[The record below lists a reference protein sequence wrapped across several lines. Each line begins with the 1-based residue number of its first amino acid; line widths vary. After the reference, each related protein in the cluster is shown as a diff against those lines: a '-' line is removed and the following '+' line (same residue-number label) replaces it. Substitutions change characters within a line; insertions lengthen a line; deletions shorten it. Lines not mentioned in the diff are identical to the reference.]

1 MGATTSPESPSGVVS
16 AAASVESAVL
26 SMPSNQ
32 PASEPSVWCLGREN
46 ELEAIGRVLQDT
58 SPAPRAVVL
67 EGEAGIGKSTVWGA
81 GIAHGMRSGYLVL
94 STRASQSETAL
105 SFAGLSDL
113 FAEVVDE
120 VLPELPEPQRVA
132 LEVALL
138 RRSPG
143 RHPASSRRAVGAA
156 ALSTLRRL
164 CSTRRVLLA
173 IDDVP
178 WLDRATADTLRFALR
193 RLRTEPLRLLV
204 TRRIADGLQAGGE
217 SAPLHEL
224 VPVDALERR
233 RLGPLSATA
242 IGRLL
247 DERLGAPL
255 PAASIRL
262 LTERTAGNPF
272 WALEV
277 GAALV
282 SDAGSGSGSEVG
294 SGSLPV
300 PGSLSALVAERVAAI
315 SPPARQALLVV
326 SALSH
331 PPAQL
336 VLRALAGF
344 VPSPPEAIDDAVLA
358 GVVSES
364 GGRLRPSHPL
374 LGSAALDRLPR
385 SSRAALHRRLAEV
398 VTDPE
403 QHARHRALASYGGP
417 DASVASALDV
427 GAEAARVKG
436 AGAAAVELAE
446 LAISFTPTELAGEL
460 ARRQI
465 RAAELLFGLGEL
477 EGAEAHASAV
487 RRADVT
493 ADEYRRL
500 LPMYVEATFWHHGR
514 DAAQALVRSAV
525 DESVDDLHL
534 HAVALAMA
542 ADVGDGRTSQL
553 ELTRQALATFDRVP
567 GEPDPVGLIAALV
580 MQASL
585 RLSAG
590 EGLDLALVERAE
602 AVEQRAPWMS
612 LTNRPSVIRGFWLR
626 VVEDLAGARE
636 ALSQTLTY
644 ARRQGDEGALPVL
657 LGHLALTECWAG
669 RYASAAAAA
678 DEGLRRV
685 HSGELT
691 THVLHAARGLL
702 YALTGDFTA
711 AGLLMEER
719 LGGGLRPVDDHQALH
734 YLPVL
739 GLVAW
744 LRGNSLRSVE
754 LHSRALAGAR
764 RIGWLDPGRRLHPE
778 GTYGQSLID
787 VGRLDEASALVAELR
802 ALSSRS
808 PQPRPML
815 LGVALRVDGLVHAAR
830 GDLDASVPLLER
842 AVVEHAGSQFP
853 LEHGR
858 SLLALGQVHRR
869 RRSKPQARR
878 AFEGALECFTRL
890 GARPFADLAQAEL
903 DRVHPGRAGA
913 ALTKTERRVAELV
926 AAGLTNREVAAQLFS
941 SVRTVEGHLAAAYR
955 KLGVRSR
962 TELARAMPVAADG
975 RSDQP
980 ATPQT

>member
-1 MGATTSPESPSGVVS
+1 MSAATSPELPSGVVS
-16 AAASVESAVL
+16 AAASVESAML
-26 SMPSNQ
+26 AMPSNR
-32 PASEPSVWCLGREN
+32 PSSEPSVWCLGREN
-46 ELEAIGRVLQDT
+46 ELEAIGRVLQDKA
-58 SPAPRAVVL
+58 SAPRAVVL

-81 GIAHGMRSGYLVL
+81 GLAHAMRSGYLVL

-113 FAEVVDE
+113 FAEVVDD
-120 VLPELPEPQRVA
+120 VLPHLPEPQRVA

-143 RHPASSRRAVGAA
+143 RHPSSRRAVGAA
-156 ALSTLRRL
+156 ALSALRRL

-204 TRRIADGLQAGGE
+204 TRRIADGLQAAPADG
-217 SAPLHEL
+217 APLQEL
-224 VPVDALERR
+224 VPVEMIERR
-233 RLGPLSATA
+233 RLGPLDAKA

-255 PAASIRL
+255 PAQSVRL
-262 LTERTAGNPF
+262 LAERTAGNPF

-277 GAALV
+277 GAALAGN
-282 SDAGSGSGSEVG
+282 DAGDDSGSGE
-294 SGSLPV
+294 LPV

-315 SPPARQALLVV
+315 SSPAREALLVV

-331 PPAQL
+331 PPASL
-336 VLRALAGF
+336 VLRALAGV
-344 VPSPPEAIDDAVLA
+344 VPDPPEAIDDAVLA

-364 GGRLRPSHPL
+364 AGRLRPSHPL

-385 SSRAALHRRLAEV
+385 SSRAALHRRLAAV
-398 VTDPE
+398 VSDPE
-403 QHARHRALASYGGP
+403 QHARHLALAGHGGP
-417 DASVASALDV
+417 DAKVATALDV
-427 GAEAARVKG
+427 GAEAARIKG
-436 AGAAAVELAE
+436 AGTAAVELAE
-446 LAISFTPTELAGEL
+446 LAISFTPPDLTGEL
-460 ARRQI
+460 ARRRM

-477 EGAEAHASAV
+477 EGAEAHAAAV
-487 RRADVT
+487 RRTDVT

-500 LPMYVEATFWHHGR
+500 LPMYVEATFWHQGR
-514 DAAQALVRSAV
+514 DAAQALVRQAV
-525 DESVDDLHL
+525 DESGDDRHL

-553 ELTRQALATFDRVP
+553 ELTRQALAEFDRVP
-567 GEPDPVGLIAALV
+567 GEPDPVGLITALV

-590 EGLDLALVERAE
+590 EGLDYALVERAE
-602 AVEQRAPWMS
+602 AVEQRAPWMP
-612 LTNRPSVIRGFWLR
+612 LANRPSVIRGFWLR
-626 VVEDLAGARE
+626 VVEDLDGARS
-636 ALSQTLTY
+636 ALTHTLTC
-644 ARRQGDEGALPVL
+644 ARRHGDEGALPVL

-669 RYASAAAAA
+669 RYAEAAEAA
-678 DEGLRRV
+678 DEGLRRI

-702 YALTGDFTA
+702 YALTGDLTA
-711 AGLLMEER
+711 ASTLMEER
-719 LGGGLRPVDDHQALH
+719 LGGTTRPADDHQALH

-739 GLVAW
+739 GQVAW
-744 LRGNSLRSVE
+744 LRGNSRRSVE
-754 LHSRALAGAR
+754 LISRALAGAR

-778 GTYGQSLID
+778 ATYGQALID
-787 VGRLDEASALVAELR
+787 IGRLDEASDLVDELR
-802 ALSSRS
+802 SLSSRS
-808 PQPRPML
+808 SQPRPML
-815 LGVALRVDGLVHAAR
+815 LGLASRLDGLVHAAR

-842 AVVEHAGSQFP
+842 AVVEHARSQFP

-869 RRSKPQARR
+869 RRAKPQARR

-962 TELARAMPVAADG
+962 TELARAMPSAPVDRG
-975 RSDQP
+975 GQP
-980 ATPQT
+980 APPET

>member
-1 MGATTSPESPSGVVS
+1 MLT
-16 AAASVESAVL
+16 
-26 SMPSNQ
+26 MPSNL
-32 PASEPSVWCLGREN
+32 PSSEPSTWCLGRES
-46 ELEAIGRVLQDT
+46 ELEAIGRALQDDA
-58 SPAPRAVVL
+58 PAPRAVVL

-81 GIAHGMRSGYLVL
+81 GIAHAMRSGYVVL

-113 FAEVVDE
+113 LADVADD
-120 VLPELPEPQRVA
+120 VLPHLPEPQRVA

-138 RRSPG
+138 RRSPDLRAHG
-143 RHPASSRRAVGAA
+143 RRAVGAA

-173 IDDVP
+173 IDDLP

-204 TRRIADGLQAGGE
+204 TRRVADGLRSDDADE
-217 SAPLHEL
+217 TAPLHEL
-224 VPVDALERR
+224 VPVESLERR
-233 RLGPLSATA
+233 RLGPLDASA

-247 DERLGAPL
+247 GERLGTPL
-255 PAASIRL
+255 PSQSVRL
-262 LTERTAGNPF
+262 LAERTAGNPF

-277 GAALV
+277 GAALALNDSGNDPL
-282 SDAGSGSGSEVG
+282 SD
-294 SGSLPV
+294 LPV
-300 PGSLSALVAERVAAI
+300 PGSLSAMVAERVAAI
-315 SPPARQALLVV
+315 SPPAREALLVV

-331 PPAQL
+331 PPAEL
-336 VLRALAGF
+336 VTRALAGV
-344 VPSPPEAIDDAVLA
+344 VPDPPQAIDDAVLA
-358 GVVSES
+358 GVVAES
-364 GGRLRPSHPL
+364 AGRLRPSHPL

-385 SSRAALHRRLAEV
+385 SSRAALHRRLAAV

-403 QHARHRALASYGGP
+403 QHARHRALAGAGGP
-417 DASVASALDV
+417 DAEVATALDV

-446 LAISFTPTELAGEL
+446 LAITFTPPDQAGEL
-460 ARRQI
+460 ARRRI
-465 RAAELLFGLGEL
+465 RAAELRFGLGEL
-477 EGAEAHASAV
+477 EGAEAHAAAV

-514 DAAQALVRSAV
+514 DAAQELVRQVV
-525 DESVDDLHL
+525 DESTDDRHL

-542 ADVGDGRTSQL
+542 ADVGDGRTPQL
-553 ELTRQALATFDRVP
+553 ELARQALAEFDRVP
-567 GEPDPVGLIAALV
+567 GDPDPVGLITALV

-590 EGLDLALVERAE
+590 EGLDLELVERAE
-602 AVEQRAPWMS
+602 AVEQRAPWMP

-626 VVEDLAGARE
+626 VVEDLTGARE
-636 ALSQTLTY
+636 ALEHTIVC
-644 ARRQGDEGALPVL
+644 ARRHGDEGSLPVL

-669 RYASAAAAA
+669 RYAAATGAA
-678 DEGLRRV
+678 DEGLRRI

-691 THVLHAARGLL
+691 THVLHAARGQL
-702 YALTGDFTA
+702 YALAGDLTA
-711 AGLLMEER
+711 ATTLLEER
-719 LGGGLRPVDDHQALH
+719 LGGTTRPVDDHQALH

-739 GLVAW
+739 GQVAW
-744 LRGNSLRSVE
+744 LRGNSRRAVE
-754 LHSRALAGAR
+754 LISRALAGAR

-778 GTYGQSLID
+778 GTYGQALID
-787 VGRLDEASALVAELR
+787 IGRLDEAAALVTELR
-802 ALSSRS
+802 ALNERSS
-808 PQPRPML
+808 QARPML
-815 LGVALRVDGLVHAAR
+815 LGVASRLDGLVHASR
-830 GDLDASVPLLER
+830 GDLDAALPLLER
-842 AVVEHAGSQFP
+842 AVEEHARSQFP
-853 LEHGR
+853 LERGR

-878 AFEGALECFTRL
+878 AFEGALDCFSRL

-962 TELARAMPVAADG
+962 TELARAMPADRSG
-975 RSDQP
+975 RPGAPS
-980 ATPQT
+980 T